1 MAPIAPVRRADDR
14 PADFLAD
21 GHFWMREYVTGAV
34 LTVRMADSG
43 LLEWREETGDF
54 DADPPWP
61 YRPAVAAMRS
71 SFDRDQFRAAVEDVS
86 AYDFSVLVPLSMGVA
101 YDWERIPP
109 VLGRAIRNR
118 EAGSTAPVDVTE
130 RTFQELGLETV
141 PTIDREIPARDL
153 SIEDVA
159 VPESAYGPERAA
171 GVVLQKKRGE
181 QVVVVGDDVEP
192 RSRRPPEPAGSKA
205 ELEPWLQESLDRDV
219 VQSWLASDG
228 PLEARDLETLVDA
241 VAGELARR
249 RFDAVGEI
257 ARKRPDEYRTAVHD
271 RVVAIR
277 SRSTGYTD

>member
-1 MAPIAPVRRADDR
+1 
-14 PADFLAD
+14 
-21 GHFWMREYVTGAV
+21 MREYVTGAV

-43 LLEWREETGDF
+43 LLEWGEETGDF

-71 SFDRDQFRAAVEDVS
+71 SFDREQFRAAVEDVS

-181 QVVVVGDDVEP
+181 QVVVFGDDVEP
-192 RSRRPPEPAGSKA
+192 RSRRPPEPAGSAA

-228 PLEARDLETLVDA
+228 SLEARDLETLVDA
-241 VAGELARR
+241 IAGELARR

-257 ARKRPDEYRTAVHD
+257 ARKRPAEYRTAVHD

-277 SRSTGYTD
+277 SQSTGYTD